1 MAKKEK
7 EPKVKKSKKSEEEIK
22 SPEYRSEE
30 VQKIMEKYAKAAE
43 SEEVGK
49 RTAASL
55 IGGVVLIFI
64 LLFIVLLKL
73 NGVGKVVVFDK
84 VENNG
89 TTSFSM
95 HTTDAKDVQAT
106 NLAEAII
113 DKVIDS
119 DKNETTTTS
128 PSENN

>member
-7 EPKVKKSKKSEEEIK
+7 EPKVKKNKKSEEEIQK
-22 SPEYRSEE
+22 AEYRSEE
-30 VQKIMEKYAKAAE
+30 VQKIMDKYTKAAE
-43 SEEVGK
+43 SEEAGK
-49 RTAASL
+49 RTALSL
-55 IGGVVLIFI
+55 IGGVILIFI

-84 VENNG
+84 IENNG
-89 TTSFSM
+89 TTSYSM

-113 DKVIDS
+113 DKVADN
-119 DKNETTTTS
+119 DKTTTTTS
-128 PSENN
+128 ASENN